1 MVKNKLEWLLDSN
14 RRHVALYFSQVQY
27 PYNAFVHSIP
37 SCFSKC
43 IITTIRLSGLS
54 WRTKTTFALFANE
67 LTTLVLSIH
76 VILLFHPLC
85 PTIDILQL
93 CKYHKHV
100 LQSWAWDHERHITA
114 YDLSRQR
121 RRSVILVYIPREITV

>member
-1 MVKNKLEWLLDSN
+1 MATGLEPSLCV
-14 RRHVALYFSQVQY
+14 RFYSQVRY
-27 PYNAFVHSIP
+27 PYNEFVHSIP

-43 IITTIRLSGLS
+43 IITTIRLSGSS
-54 WRTKTTFALFANE
+54 WRTKTTFAPPASR

-76 VILLFHPLC
+76 VILHKQFTDMFRSPIRVIPLC

-100 LQSWAWDHERHITA
+100 LQSWAWDHECHITT
-114 YDLSRQR
+114 YDLSR
-121 RRSVILVYIPREITV
+121 

>member
-1 MVKNKLEWLLDSN
+1 MATGLEPSLCV
-14 RRHVALYFSQVQY
+14 RFYSQVRY
-27 PYNAFVHSIP
+27 PYNEFVHSIP

-43 IITTIRLSGLS
+43 IITTIRLSGSS
-54 WRTKTTFALFANE
+54 WRTKTTFIPLASR

-93 CKYHKHV
+93 CKYYKHV
-100 LQSWAWDHERHITA
+100 LQSWAWDHERHITPTI
-114 YDLSRQR
+114 YHV
-121 RRSVILVYIPREITV
+121 SVGAPSSWFVYRMG

>member
-1 MVKNKLEWLLDSN
+1 MATGLEPSLCV
-14 RRHVALYFSQVQY
+14 RFYSQVRY
-27 PYNAFVHSIP
+27 PYNEFVHSIP
-37 SCFSKC
+37 SYFSKC
-43 IITTIRLSGLS
+43 IITTIRLSGSS
-54 WRTKTTFALFANE
+54 WRTKTTFAPLASR

-100 LQSWAWDHERHITA
+100 LQSWAWDHERHITPTI
-114 YDLSRQR
+114 YHV
-121 RRSVILVYIPREITV
+121 SVGAPSSWFVYRMR